1 MSKQKHEEVPPE
13 VIFKRKVKKYF
24 RRTIKIGLLI
34 VGYFWLLPLLVPS
47 LSPQVERTKQG
58 VVGAAK
64 QAQTTITQVLGSAS
78 EFTQR
83 GTSGDATEK
92 SINPEAFIQETVND
106 LGDRVKALPREQLKK
121 VKTQFCSDL
130 IEETK
135 LACESTPSSAGD
147 E

>member
-1 MSKQKHEEVPPE
+1 MSKKKHEEVPPE

-64 QAQTTITQVLGSAS
+64 QAQTTLTKDLRSTSELTQLGK
-78 EFTQR
+78 
-83 GTSGDATEK
+83 SGDAAKE
-92 SINPEAFIQETVND
+92 SISPEAFIQETVND
-106 LGDRVKALPREQLKK
+106 LGDRVKALP
-121 VKTQFCSDL
+121 
-130 IEETK
+130 
-135 LACESTPSSAGD
+135 
-147 E
+147 